1 MASGTTY
8 LHGLGHWCSCWP
20 GAKRKKERGAT
31 IYFGFGP
38 DFASVLANDSL
49 NGSQADAGA
58 LEIFLAMKA
67 LEDSK
72 KLIGILGIE
81 ADAIVADKDRGGAS
95 GFAFADLDYGGLAA
109 AGKFERIAKQI
120 VEN

>member
-1 MASGTTY
+1 M
-8 LHGLGHWCSCWP
+8 
-20 GAKRKKERGAT
+20 
-31 IYFGFGP
+31 IYFRFGP

-72 KLIGILGIE
+72 ELIGILGVE
-81 ADAIVADKDRGGAS
+81 PHAIVADKDRGGAS

>member
-1 MASGTTY
+1 M
-8 LHGLGHWCSCWP
+8 
-20 GAKRKKERGAT
+20 
-31 IYFGFGP
+31 
-38 DFASVLANDSL
+38 LANDSL

-81 ADAIVADKDRGGAS
+81 AHAIVADKNRGGAS

>member
-8 LHGLGHWCSCWP
+8 LHGLRHGFGHWP
-20 GAKRKKERGAT
+20 GAKGKKERGAM
-31 IYFGFGP
+31 IYFRFGP
-38 DFASVLANDSL
+38 NLASVLSNDSL
-49 NGSQADAGA
+49 NGRQANACA

-67 LEDSK
+67 LEDTK
-72 KLIGILGIE
+72 KLIGIFGIE
-81 ADAIVADKDRGGAS
+81 AHTIVTDKNRS
-95 GFAFADLDYGGLAA
+95 GCGETARADLDYGGLAA